1 MENDN
6 RLRVG
11 VITSPHGVH
20 GEVNVFPTTD
30 DAQRFRRLK
39 KVYICDKRD
48 GTHRHKLDTGAKNNT
63 EFICEIEG
71 VKFFKNMVIL
81 KFAGINDR
89 NEIEKFRQCD
99 LLIDRED
106 AEPLGED
113 EYFICDLIGLDIV
126 DEDGTKIGVLKDV
139 MTSAAN
145 DVYVVEKTDGK
156 ELLIP
161 AIRDCI
167 LETNLDK
174 HTIKVHLLP
183 GL

>member
-1 MENDN
+1 MEKND

-30 DAQRFRRLK
+30 DPKRFLDLK
-39 KVYICDKRD
+39 KIY
-48 GTHRHKLDTGAKNNT
+48 LDTKK
-63 EFICEIEG
+63 ELIECEIKS

-81 KFAGINDR
+81 SFTGMDDR
-89 NEIEKFRQCD
+89 NAIEKFRQCD

-106 AEPLGED
+106 AMELGED
-113 EYFICDLIGLDIV
+113 EYFICDLIGLDII
-126 DEDGTKIGVLKDV
+126 DEDGKKIGVLKDV

-145 DVYVVEKTDGK
+145 DVYVVEKTDGE

-167 LETNLDK
+167 LDTSLEEGY
-174 HTIKVHLLP
+174 IRVHLLP

>member
-1 MENDN
+1 M
-6 RLRVG
+6 
-11 VITSPHGVH
+11 ITSPHGVH

-30 DAQRFRRLK
+30 DPKRFNKLK
-39 KVYICDKRD
+39 KVYIYYRKEQ
-48 GTHRHKLDTGAKNNT
+48 L
-63 EFICEIEG
+63 ELEIES

-81 KFAGINDR
+81 KFIGKDDR
-89 NEIEKFRQCD
+89 NEIEKYRQCD

-106 AEPLGED
+106 AVELGED

-126 DEDGTKIGVLKDV
+126 DESGRKIGVLKDV

-145 DVYVVEKTDGK
+145 DVYVVEKPDGK

-167 LETNLDK
+167 LETSLEK
-174 HTIKVHLLP
+174 KEIRVHLLP

>member
-1 MENDN
+1 MADD

-30 DAQRFRRLK
+30 DAKRFLELK
-39 KVYICDKRD
+39 KVY
-48 GTHRHKLDTGAKNNT
+48 LDTKKKII
-63 EFICEIEG
+63 ECEIEN

-81 KFAGINDR
+81 KFKDKNDR
-89 NEIEKFRQCD
+89 NEMEGYRNCD

-106 AEPLGED
+106 AVELGPD
-113 EYFICDLIGLDIV
+113 EYFICDIIGFDIE
-126 DEDGTKIGVLKDV
+126 DESGKKIGILKDV

-145 DVYVVEKTDGK
+145 DVYVVEKNDGS

-161 AIRDCI
+161 AISDCI
-167 LETNLDK
+167 LETDVENGK
-174 HTIKVHLLP
+174 IKVHLLP

>member
-1 MENDN
+1 MEKKD

-30 DAQRFRRLK
+30 DPKRFLDLK
-39 KVYICDKRD
+39 KVY
-48 GTHRHKLDTGAKNNT
+48 LDTKK
-63 EFICEIEG
+63 ELIECEIKS

-81 KFAGINDR
+81 SFTGMDER
-89 NEIEKFRQCD
+89 NTIEKYRQCD

-106 AEPLGED
+106 AMELGED

-126 DEDGTKIGVLKDV
+126 DEVGEKIGVLKDV

-145 DVYVVEKTDGK
+145 DVYVVEKNDGE

-167 LETNLDK
+167 LETSLEK
-174 HTIKVHLLP
+174 KEIRVHLLP

>member
-1 MENDN
+1 MTDD

-30 DAQRFRRLK
+30 DAKRFLDLK
-39 KVYICDKRD
+39 KVYI
-48 GTHRHKLDTGAKNNT
+48 DTKK
-63 EFICEIEG
+63 ELLERCIEN

-81 KFAGINDR
+81 KFENMNDR
-89 NEIEKFRQCD
+89 NEMEKYRNSD

-106 AEPLGED
+106 AVPLGED
-113 EYFICDLIGLDIV
+113 EYFICDLIGCDIIL
-126 DEDGTKIGVLKDV
+126 ENGEKLGVLKDV
-139 MTSAAN
+139 ITTAAN
-145 DVYVVEKTDGK
+145 DVYEVEKTDGG
-156 ELLIP
+156 EILIP

-167 LETNLDK
+167 LATDIEK
-174 HTIKVHLLP
+174 KEIKVHLLP

>member
-1 MENDN
+1 MNMEKND

-30 DAQRFRRLK
+30 DPKRFLDLK
-39 KVYICDKRD
+39 KIY
-48 GTHRHKLDTGAKNNT
+48 LDTKK
-63 EFICEIEG
+63 ELIECEIKS

-81 KFAGINDR
+81 SFNGMDDR
-89 NEIEKFRQCD
+89 NAIEKYKQCD

-106 AEPLGED
+106 AMELGED
-113 EYFICDLIGLDIV
+113 EYFICDLIGLDII

-145 DVYVVEKTDGK
+145 DVYVVEKTDGE

-167 LETNLDK
+167 LDTSLEEGY
-174 HTIKVHLLP
+174 IRVHLLP

>member
-1 MENDN
+1 MEKKD

-30 DAQRFRRLK
+30 DPKRFLDLK
-39 KVYICDKRD
+39 KVY
-48 GTHRHKLDTGAKNNT
+48 LDTKK
-63 EFICEIEG
+63 ELIECEIKS

-81 KFAGINDR
+81 SFTGMDDR
-89 NEIEKFRQCD
+89 NTIEKYRQCD

-106 AEPLGED
+106 AMELGED

-126 DEDGTKIGVLKDV
+126 DEGGEKIGVLKDV

-145 DVYVVEKTDGK
+145 DVYVVEKNDGE

-167 LETNLDK
+167 LETSLEK
-174 HTIKVHLLP
+174 KEIRVHLLP

>member
-1 MENDN
+1 MEND

-30 DAQRFRRLK
+30 DAKRFLELK
-39 KVYICDKRD
+39 KLYI
-48 GTHRHKLDTGAKNNT
+48 DTKKSII
-63 EFICEIEG
+63 ECEIES

-81 KFAGINDR
+81 KFKDHDDR
-89 NEIEKFRQCD
+89 NEMERYRNCD

-106 AEPLGED
+106 AVPLGED
-113 EYFICDLIGLDIV
+113 EYFICDLIGLDII
-126 DEDGTKIGVLKDV
+126 DEDGNKIGVLRDV
-139 MTSAAN
+139 LTTAAN
-145 DVYVVEKTDGK
+145 DVYSVEKTDGK

-161 AIRDCI
+161 VIKDCVLNTD
-167 LETNLDK
+167 LENK
-174 HTIKVHLLP
+174 TITVHLLP

>member
-1 MENDN
+1 MNDDN

-11 VITSPHGVH
+11 VITSPHGVR

-30 DAQRFRRLK
+30 DPKRFLDLK
-39 KVYICDKRD
+39 KVYIDLK
-48 GTHRHKLDTGAKNNT
+48 KSII
-63 EFICEIEG
+63 ECEIEN

-81 KFAGINDR
+81 KFKNMDDR
-89 NEIEKFRQCD
+89 NEMEKYRSCD

-106 AEPLGED
+106 AVPLGED

-126 DEDGTKIGVLKDV
+126 DENGEKIGILTDVL
-139 MTSAAN
+139 TNAAN
-145 DVYVVEKTDGK
+145 DVYVVEKTNGK

-167 LETNLDK
+167 LETDLEK
-174 HTIKVHLLP
+174 RTIKVHLLP

>member
-1 MENDN
+1 MDTPLYFEENNMEKND

-30 DAQRFRRLK
+30 DPKRFLDLK
-39 KVYICDKRD
+39 KIY
-48 GTHRHKLDTGAKNNT
+48 LDTKK
-63 EFICEIEG
+63 ELIECEIKS

-81 KFAGINDR
+81 SFNGMDDR
-89 NEIEKFRQCD
+89 NDIEKYRQCD

-106 AEPLGED
+106 AMELGED
-113 EYFICDLIGLDIV
+113 EYFICDLIGLDII
-126 DEDGTKIGVLKDV
+126 DEDGKKIGVLKDV

-145 DVYVVEKTDGK
+145 DVYVVEKNDDE

-161 AIRDCI
+161 ALRDCI
-167 LETNLDK
+167 LDTNLEEGY
-174 HTIKVHLLP
+174 IRVHLLP

>member
-1 MENDN
+1 MEKKD

-30 DAQRFRRLK
+30 DPKRFLDLK
-39 KVYICDKRD
+39 KIY
-48 GTHRHKLDTGAKNNT
+48 LDTKK
-63 EFICEIEG
+63 ELIECEIKS

-81 KFAGINDR
+81 SFTGMDDR
-89 NEIEKFRQCD
+89 NAIEKFRQCD

-106 AEPLGED
+106 AMELGED
-113 EYFICDLIGLDIV
+113 EYFICDLIGLDII
-126 DEDGTKIGVLKDV
+126 DEDGKKIGVLKDV

-145 DVYVVEKTDGK
+145 DVYVVEKNDDE

-167 LETNLDK
+167 LDTNLEEGY
-174 HTIKVHLLP
+174 IRVHLLP

>member
-1 MENDN
+1 MTDD

-30 DAQRFRRLK
+30 DAKRFLDLK
-39 KVYICDKRD
+39 KVYI
-48 GTHRHKLDTGAKNNT
+48 DTKK
-63 EFICEIEG
+63 ELLEREIEG

-81 KFAGINDR
+81 KFENMNDR
-89 NEIEKFRQCD
+89 NEMEKYRNCD

-106 AEPLGED
+106 AVPLGED
-113 EYFICDLIGLDIV
+113 EYFICDLIGCDIIL
-126 DEDGTKIGVLKDV
+126 ENGEKLGVLKDV
-139 MTSAAN
+139 ITTAAN
-145 DVYVVEKTDGK
+145 DVYEVEKNDGT
-156 ELLIP
+156 EILIP

-167 LETNLDK
+167 LETDIEK
-174 HTIKVHLLP
+174 KEIKVHLLP

>member
-1 MENDN
+1 MEKKD

-30 DAQRFRRLK
+30 DPKRFLDLK
-39 KVYICDKRD
+39 KIY
-48 GTHRHKLDTGAKNNT
+48 LDTKK
-63 EFICEIEG
+63 ELIECEIKS

-81 KFAGINDR
+81 SFTGMDDR
-89 NEIEKFRQCD
+89 NAIEKFRQCD

-106 AEPLGED
+106 AMELGED
-113 EYFICDLIGLDIV
+113 EYFICDLIGLDII
-126 DEDGTKIGVLKDV
+126 DEDGKKIGVLKDV

-145 DVYVVEKTDGK
+145 DVYVVEKTDGE

-167 LETNLDK
+167 LDTSLEEGY
-174 HTIKVHLLP
+174 IRVHLLP

>member
-1 MENDN
+1 MEKND

-30 DAQRFRRLK
+30 DPKRFLDLK
-39 KVYICDKRD
+39 KIY
-48 GTHRHKLDTGAKNNT
+48 LDTKK
-63 EFICEIEG
+63 ELIECEIKS

-81 KFAGINDR
+81 SFNGMDDR
-89 NEIEKFRQCD
+89 NDIEKYRQCD

-106 AEPLGED
+106 AMELGED
-113 EYFICDLIGLDIV
+113 EYFICDLIGLDII
-126 DEDGTKIGVLKDV
+126 DEDGKKIGVLKDV

-145 DVYVVEKTDGK
+145 DVYVVEKNDDE

-167 LETNLDK
+167 LDTNLEEGY
-174 HTIKVHLLP
+174 IRVHLLP

>member
-1 MENDN
+1 MSEDN

-11 VITSPHGVH
+11 VITSPHGVR

-30 DAQRFRRLK
+30 DPKRFLDLK
-39 KVYICDKRD
+39 KVYIDLK
-48 GTHRHKLDTGAKNNT
+48 KSII
-63 EFICEIEG
+63 ECEIEN

-81 KFAGINDR
+81 KFKDKDDR
-89 NEIEKFRQCD
+89 NEMEKYRSCD

-106 AEPLGED
+106 AVPLGED
-113 EYFICDLIGLDIV
+113 EYFICDLIGLDII
-126 DEDGTKIGVLKDV
+126 DENGEKIGVLTDV

-167 LETNLDK
+167 LETDLEK
-174 HTIKVHLLP
+174 KIIKVHLLP

>member
-1 MENDN
+1 MNMEKKD

-30 DAQRFRRLK
+30 DPKRFLDLK
-39 KVYICDKRD
+39 KIY
-48 GTHRHKLDTGAKNNT
+48 LDTKK
-63 EFICEIEG
+63 ELIECEIKS

-81 KFAGINDR
+81 SFNGMDDR
-89 NEIEKFRQCD
+89 NAIEKFRQCD

-106 AEPLGED
+106 AMELGED
-113 EYFICDLIGLDIV
+113 EYFICDLIGLDII
-126 DEDGTKIGVLKDV
+126 DEDGKKIGVLKDV

-145 DVYVVEKTDGK
+145 DVYVVEKTDGE

-167 LETNLDK
+167 LDTSLEEGY
-174 HTIKVHLLP
+174 IRVHLLP

>member
-1 MENDN
+1 MEKKD

-30 DAQRFRRLK
+30 DPKRFLDLK
-39 KVYICDKRD
+39 KIY
-48 GTHRHKLDTGAKNNT
+48 LDTKK
-63 EFICEIEG
+63 ELIECEIKS

-81 KFAGINDR
+81 SFNGIDDR
-89 NEIEKFRQCD
+89 NAIEKYRQCD

-106 AEPLGED
+106 AMELGED
-113 EYFICDLIGLDIV
+113 EYFICDLIGLDII
-126 DEDGTKIGVLKDV
+126 DEDGKKIGVLKDV

-145 DVYVVEKTDGK
+145 DVYVVEKNDDE

-167 LETNLDK
+167 LDTNLEEGY
-174 HTIKVHLLP
+174 IRVHLLP

>member
-1 MENDN
+1 MNTDN

-30 DAQRFRRLK
+30 DPKRFSNLK
-39 KVYICDKRD
+39 RVY
-48 GTHRHKLDTGAKNNT
+48 LDTKK
-63 EFICEIEG
+63 EVIELEIEN
-71 VKFFKNMVIL
+71 VKYFKNMVIL
-81 KFAGINDR
+81 KFKDKDDR
-89 NEIEKFRQCD
+89 NEMERYRKCD

-106 AEPLGED
+106 AVPLGKD
-113 EYFICDLIGLDIV
+113 EYFICDLIGLGII
-126 DEDGTKIGVLKDV
+126 DENDEKIGELKDV
-139 MTSAAN
+139 LTTAAN
-145 DVYVVEKTDGK
+145 DVYVVEKNDGK

-167 LETNLDK
+167 LETDLERK
-174 HTIKVHLLP
+174 VIKVHLLP

>member
-1 MENDN
+1 MNMEKKD

-30 DAQRFRRLK
+30 DPKRFLDLK
-39 KVYICDKRD
+39 KIY
-48 GTHRHKLDTGAKNNT
+48 LDTKK
-63 EFICEIEG
+63 ELIECEIKS

-81 KFAGINDR
+81 SFNGMDDR
-89 NEIEKFRQCD
+89 NAIEKYRQCD

-106 AEPLGED
+106 AMELGED
-113 EYFICDLIGLDIV
+113 EYFICDLIGLDII
-126 DEDGTKIGVLKDV
+126 DEDDKKIGVLKDV

-145 DVYVVEKTDGK
+145 DVYVVEKTDGE

-167 LETNLDK
+167 LDTKLEEGY
-174 HTIKVHLLP
+174 IRVHLLP

>member
-1 MENDN
+1 MTDD

-30 DAQRFRRLK
+30 DAKRFLDLK
-39 KVYICDKRD
+39 KVYI
-48 GTHRHKLDTGAKNNT
+48 DTKK
-63 EFICEIEG
+63 ELLERSIEN

-81 KFAGINDR
+81 KFENMYDR
-89 NEIEKFRQCD
+89 NEMEKYRNCD

-106 AEPLGED
+106 AVPLGED
-113 EYFICDLIGLDIV
+113 EYFICDLIGCDIIL
-126 DEDGTKIGVLKDV
+126 ENGEKLGVLMDV
-139 MTSAAN
+139 ITTAAN
-145 DVYVVEKTDGK
+145 DVYEVEKTDGG
-156 ELLIP
+156 EILIP

-167 LETNLDK
+167 LATDIEK
-174 HTIKVHLLP
+174 KEIKVHLLP